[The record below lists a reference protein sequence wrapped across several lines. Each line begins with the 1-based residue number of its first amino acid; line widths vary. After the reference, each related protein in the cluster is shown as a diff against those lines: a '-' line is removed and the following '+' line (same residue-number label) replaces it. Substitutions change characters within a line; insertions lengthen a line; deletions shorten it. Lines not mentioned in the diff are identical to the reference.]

1 MHLGIAE
8 PALYPFKFYDYRQS
22 NLGSEMS
29 EPSQL
34 ATEPCFRN
42 LNQTH

>member
-1 MHLGIAE
+1 MHSGTAE
-8 PALYPFKFYDYRQS
+8 PALYPFKFYDYHQS
-22 NLGSEMS
+22 NLESEMS